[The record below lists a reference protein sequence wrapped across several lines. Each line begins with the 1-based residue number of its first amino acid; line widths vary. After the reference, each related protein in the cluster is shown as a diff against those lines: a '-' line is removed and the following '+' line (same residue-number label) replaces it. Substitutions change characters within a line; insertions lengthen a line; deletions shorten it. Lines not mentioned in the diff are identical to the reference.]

1 MYGVWDD
8 ASVGVGWKEGV
19 WVIVDVIIVFLIP
32 SVVTI
37 IIVGMYQLSW
47 QGRIWTH
54 GIRFGDCHL
63 TLSP

>member
-19 WVIVDVIIVFLIP
+19 WVIVVVVVYIIP
-32 SVVTI
+32 TVVAI

-47 QGRIWTH
+47 
-54 GIRFGDCHL
+54 
-63 TLSP
+63 

>member
-19 WVIVDVIIVFLIP
+19 WVIVVVVVYIIP
-32 SVVTI
+32 TVVAI

-47 QGRIWTH
+47 QGRIRTH
-54 GIRFGDCHL
+54 EIRFGDCHL